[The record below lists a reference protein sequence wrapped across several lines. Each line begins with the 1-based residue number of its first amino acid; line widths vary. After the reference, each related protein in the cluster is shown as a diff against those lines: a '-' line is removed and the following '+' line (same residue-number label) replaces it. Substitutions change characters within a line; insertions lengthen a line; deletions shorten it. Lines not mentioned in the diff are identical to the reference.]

1 MEVSINERIN
11 SNLYSDVINSYVD
24 INTITSTRSI
34 VPGSYKE
41 SVVQCTDQT
50 LATLNSAG
58 GQTLFTRF
66 KLTPQVRN
74 ATLAQ
79 LAQIYFQ
86 YTIPS
91 GDLGIILKKIA
102 SDSTNEVPSTDT
114 GDAIAADSISEHL
127 KFKLFYDTG
136 FSIASMVQLC
146 LTADAKVSTETHDKY
161 KDTCR

>member
-1 MEVSINERIN
+1 MEVSINERI
-11 SNLYSDVINSYVD
+11 SSQMYSDVINSYTD
-24 INTITSTRSI
+24 INSVTATRNI

-58 GQTLFTRF
+58 GQTLFTRL
-66 KLTPQVRN
+66 KLTPAIRN

-91 GDLGIILKKIA
+91 GSLGLLLHKMVANAKE
-102 SDSTNEVPSTDT
+102 NENTTAGTYALDQ
-114 GDAIAADSISEHL
+114 ADNITAGSIQEHL

-136 FSIASMVQLC
+136 FSLRKREFYVI
-146 LTADAKVSTETHDKY
+146 
-161 KDTCR
+161 